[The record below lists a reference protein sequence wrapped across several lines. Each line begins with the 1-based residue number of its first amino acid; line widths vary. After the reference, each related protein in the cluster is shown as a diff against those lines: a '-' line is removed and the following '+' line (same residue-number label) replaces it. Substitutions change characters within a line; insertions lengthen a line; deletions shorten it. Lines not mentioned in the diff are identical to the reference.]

1 MSQIFTNLT
10 KEEFRAMLRE
20 ELKQVI
26 TDDQKG
32 QKDTGSTEEFL
43 TVEETCKLIK
53 ISKPT
58 LYERMKDGSIPF
70 IRLGSRLLFVK
81 EDVLNAIKKK
91 GGA

>member
-1 MSQIFTNLT
+1 MKDIVTSLS
-10 KEEFRAMLRE
+10 KEEFRAMIRE

-26 TDDQKG
+26 TDDQKS
-32 QKDTGSTEEFL
+32 QQDTGDSEEFL
-43 TVEETCKLIK
+43 TVEETCKMLK

-58 LYERMKDGSIPF
+58 LYVRMDDGSIPF

-81 EDVLNAIKKK
+81 EDVLKAIKQK